1 MINKIYNSFCK
12 RFKNK
17 PVLIQS
23 PGRINLIGEHT
34 DYNDGFVLPAAI
46 DKYIF
51 FAVADNK
58 TNNVNIFSFDFNDF
72 VSFEL
77 TDIQRS
83 DKNWANYII
92 GVINELQKSGKKIQ
106 GFDLVFGGN
115 IPIGAGLSS
124 SAALETGLAF
134 GLNKI
139 FNLGLSS
146 LEIVKLSQKAENN
159 FVGVNC
165 GIMDQF
171 AAVFGKEKN
180 VFKLDCRTLEFEY
193 FPFISDDYQ
202 LLLCNSNVKH
212 SLVSSEYNKRR
223 KQCETGVKILK
234 NHYPSI
240 NKLRDVT
247 LEILFKCKEEFDED
261 VFAKC
266 SYVVEENERLI
277 KACEDLNKN
286 NLKLF
291 GKRMYETHEGL
302 KTKYDVS
309 CKELDFLVDFT
320 KNYDGVLGAR
330 MMGGGFGG
338 CTINLVKK
346 DFKDKMIELL
356 SLKYKNIFNIDAEFY
371 DIDIVGGTK
380 II

>member
-51 FAVADNK
+51 FAIADNK
-58 TNNVNIFSFDFNDF
+58 TNNVNIFSFDFNDSL
-72 VSFEL
+72 SFEL

-92 GVINELQKSGKKIQ
+92 GVINELQKSEKKIH

-180 VFKLDCRTLEFEY
+180 VFKLDCRTLEYEY

-247 LEILFKCKEEFDED
+247 SKILFKCKEEFDED

-286 NLKLF
+286 DLKSF

-371 DIDIVGGTK
+371 DIDIVEGTK

>member
-1 MINKIYNSFCK
+1 MY
-12 RFKNK
+12 
-17 PVLIQS
+17 V
-23 PGRINLIGEHT
+23 
-34 DYNDGFVLPAAI
+34 
-46 DKYIF
+46 
-51 FAVADNK
+51 
-58 TNNVNIFSFDFNDF
+58 NVFSFDFNDS

-77 TDIQRS
+77 TNIKKS

-92 GVINELQKSGKKIQ
+92 GVINELQKSGKKIK

-139 FNLGLSS
+139 FSLGLSS

-159 FVGVNC
+159 FVEVNC

-180 VFKLDCRTLEFEY
+180 VFRLDCRTLEYEY
-193 FPFISDDYQ
+193 FPFESNDYQ

-234 NHYPSI
+234 NYYPSI

-247 LEILFKCKEEFDED
+247 SEILFKHKEEFDED

-266 SYVVEENERLI
+266 SYVVEENSRLI

-286 NLKLF
+286 DLKSF

-302 KTKYDVS
+302 KTKYAVANIIKIPQRIIS
-309 CKELDFLVDFT
+309 MT
-320 KNYDGVLGAR
+320 
-330 MMGGGFGG
+330 
-338 CTINLVKK
+338 NLHHK
-346 DFKDKMIELL
+346 FKGIIHLL
-356 SLKYKNIFNIDAEFY
+356 Y
-371 DIDIVGGTK
+371 
-380 II
+380 

>member
-17 PVLIQS
+17 PILIQS

-46 DKYIF
+46 NKYIY

-58 TNNVNIFSFDFNDF
+58 TNNVNIFSFDFNDSL
-72 VSFEL
+72 SFEL

-92 GVINELQKSGKKIQ
+92 GIINELQKSGKEIK

-134 GLNKI
+134 ALNKI
-139 FNLGLSS
+139 FSLDLNS

-180 VFKLDCRTLEFEY
+180 VFKLDCRTLEYEY
-193 FPFISDDYQ
+193 FPFVSDDYQ

-223 KQCETGVKILK
+223 KQCETGVEILK
-234 NHYPSI
+234 NYYPFI
-240 NKLRDVT
+240 KKLRDVSP
-247 LEILFKCKEEFDED
+247 EILLKHKEDFDED
-261 VFAKC
+261 VFEKC
-266 SYVVEENERLI
+266 SYVIEENTRLI
-277 KACEDLNKN
+277 KACEDLSNKD
-286 NLKLF
+286 LKSF

-302 KTKYDVS
+302 RTKYNVS
-309 CKELDFLVDFT
+309 CKELNFLVDFT
-320 KNYDGVLGAR
+320 KKYDEVLGAR

-338 CTINLVKK
+338 CTINLVRK
-346 DFKDKMIELL
+346 DFKDKMIKLL
-356 SLKYKNIFNIDAEFY
+356 SSKYKNKFNINAEFY
-371 DIDIVGGTK
+371 DIDIVDGTK
-380 II
+380 FI

>member
-51 FAVADNK
+51 FAIADNK

-77 TDIQRS
+77 THIQKS
-83 DKNWANYII
+83 NKNWANYII
-92 GVINELQKSGKKIQ
+92 GVINELQKSEKKIH

-180 VFKLDCRTLEFEY
+180 VFKLDCRTLEYEY

-223 KQCETGVKILK
+223 KQCKTGVEILK
-234 NHYPSI
+234 KYYPSI

-247 LEILFKCKEEFDED
+247 LEILFKYKEDLDED

-371 DIDIVGGTK
+371 DIDIVEGTK

>member
-12 RFKNK
+12 IFKNK

-51 FAVADNK
+51 FAIADNK

-77 TDIQRS
+77 THIQKS
-83 DKNWANYII
+83 NKNWANYII
-92 GVINELQKSGKKIQ
+92 GVINELQKSEKKIH

-180 VFKLDCRTLEFEY
+180 VFKLDCRTLEYEY

-212 SLVSSEYNKRR
+212 SLVSSEYNKRH
-223 KQCETGVKILK
+223 KQCETGVEILK
-234 NHYPSI
+234 KYYPSI

-247 LEILFKCKEEFDED
+247 LEILFKYKENFDED

-371 DIDIVGGTK
+371 DIDIVEGTK

>member
-51 FAVADNK
+51 FAIADNK
-58 TNNVNIFSFDFNDF
+58 TNNVNIFSFDFNDSL
-72 VSFEL
+72 SFEL
-77 TDIQRS
+77 THIQRS

-92 GVINELQKSGKKIQ
+92 GVINELQKSEKKIH

-139 FNLGLSS
+139 FNLGLNS

-180 VFKLDCRTLEFEY
+180 VFKLDCRTLEYEY

-247 LEILFKCKEEFDED
+247 SKILFKCKEEFDED

-371 DIDIVGGTK
+371 DIDIVEGTK

>member
-58 TNNVNIFSFDFNDF
+58 TNNVNIFSFDFNDSL
-72 VSFEL
+72 SFEL

-92 GVINELQKSGKKIQ
+92 GVINELQKSEKKIH

-180 VFKLDCRTLEFEY
+180 VFKLDCRTLEYEY

-247 LEILFKCKEEFDED
+247 SKILFKCKEEFDED

-371 DIDIVGGTK
+371 DIDIVEGTK

>member
-1 MINKIYNSFCK
+1 MKEKIYNSFCK

-17 PVLIQS
+17 PILIQS

-46 DKYIF
+46 NKYIY

-58 TNNVNIFSFDFNDF
+58 TNNVNIFSFDFNDSL
-72 VSFEL
+72 SFEL

-92 GVINELQKSGKKIQ
+92 GIINELQKSRKKIK

-134 GLNKI
+134 ALNKI
-139 FNLGLSS
+139 FSLGLNS

-171 AAVFGKEKN
+171 ATVFGKEKN
-180 VFKLDCRTLEFEY
+180 VFKLDCRTLEYEY
-193 FPFISDDYQ
+193 FPFVSDDYQ

-223 KQCETGVKILK
+223 KQCETGVEILK
-234 NHYPSI
+234 NYYPYI
-240 NKLRDVT
+240 KKLRDVT
-247 LEILFKCKEEFDED
+247 PEILLKHKKEFDED

-266 SYVVEENERLI
+266 SYVIEENTRLI
-277 KACEDLNKN
+277 KACEDLTKN
-286 NLKLF
+286 NLKSF

-302 KTKYDVS
+302 KTKYEVS
-309 CKELDFLVDFT
+309 CKELDFLVEFT
-320 KNYDGVLGAR
+320 KNYDEVLGAR

-338 CTINLVKK
+338 CTINLIRKN
-346 DFKDKMIELL
+346 FKDKMIELL
-356 SLKYKNIFNIDAEFY
+356 SSKYKSKFNINAEFY
-371 DIDIVGGTK
+371 DISIVDGTK
-380 II
+380 FI